1 MEKIVQ
7 LQAMLHVRHGV
18 MIIGDPMSGKTKTNN
33 ILAESLT
40 TLAER
45 KIPEQHEFKVQST
58 IINPKSITMAQLY
71 GCFDP
76 ETHEWSDGVL
86 ATTFRDMATSTAQER
101 KWIILDG
108 PADPAWIENLN
119 TVLDDSKKLCL
130 MSGEIVHLS
139 PWMRMLFELS
149 DLNFASPATVSRCG
163 MIYMESPKLGWRP
176 VMLSYLASL
185 PESFSEEQKSLLSD
199 MFEWLVPAC
208 LKLIKDCPLNIRY
221 SELHLFSS
229 LTRIFSA
236 VIDVPG
242 LKANKTKVETI
253 TLQTVFIFSIIWGLC
268 STIPE
273 GSKKKFDTFFRNLID
288 GMVKGRE

>member
-1 MEKIVQ
+1 MQ

-18 MIIGDPMSGKTKTNN
+18 MIIGDPMSGKTKTNK

-76 ETHEWSDGVL
+76 DTHEWSDGVL

-119 TVLDDSKKLCL
+119 TVLDDSKKLCM

-139 PWMRMLFELS
+139 SWMRIIFELS
-149 DLNFASPATVSRCG
+149 DLNFATPATVSR
-163 MIYMESPKLGWRP
+163 
-176 VMLSYLASL
+176 
-185 PESFSEEQKSLLSD
+185 
-199 MFEWLVPAC
+199 
-208 LKLIKDCPLNIRY
+208 
-221 SELHLFSS
+221 
-229 LTRIFSA
+229 
-236 VIDVPG
+236 
-242 LKANKTKVETI
+242 
-253 TLQTVFIFSIIWGLC
+253 
-268 STIPE
+268 
-273 GSKKKFDTFFRNLID
+273 
-288 GMVKGRE
+288 

>member
-1 MEKIVQ
+1 
-7 LQAMLHVRHGV
+7 MLHVRHGV

-101 KWIILDG
+101 KWIVLDG

-119 TVLDDSKKLCL
+119 TVLDDSKKL
-130 MSGEIVHLS
+130 
-139 PWMRMLFELS
+139 
-149 DLNFASPATVSRCG
+149 
-163 MIYMESPKLGWRP
+163 
-176 VMLSYLASL
+176 
-185 PESFSEEQKSLLSD
+185 
-199 MFEWLVPAC
+199 
-208 LKLIKDCPLNIRY
+208 
-221 SELHLFSS
+221 
-229 LTRIFSA
+229 
-236 VIDVPG
+236 
-242 LKANKTKVETI
+242 
-253 TLQTVFIFSIIWGLC
+253 
-268 STIPE
+268 
-273 GSKKKFDTFFRNLID
+273 
-288 GMVKGRE
+288 

>member
-1 MEKIVQ
+1 MSHVFCSKYLSPQELCEKHNLQATDWFVEKIVQ

-18 MIIGDPMSGKTKTNN
+18 MIIGDPMSGKTKTYN

-40 TLAER
+40 SLAEK

-149 DLNFASPATVSRCG
+149 DLNFASPATVSR
-163 MIYMESPKLGWRP
+163 
-176 VMLSYLASL
+176 
-185 PESFSEEQKSLLSD
+185 
-199 MFEWLVPAC
+199 
-208 LKLIKDCPLNIRY
+208 
-221 SELHLFSS
+221 
-229 LTRIFSA
+229 
-236 VIDVPG
+236 
-242 LKANKTKVETI
+242 
-253 TLQTVFIFSIIWGLC
+253 
-268 STIPE
+268 
-273 GSKKKFDTFFRNLID
+273 
-288 GMVKGRE
+288 

>member
-1 MEKIVQ
+1 MLKSEGFVFLFSIVKKVCPHSLTLSLSHSLTVCPQELCEKHNLQATDWFVEKIVQ

-139 PWMRMLFELS
+139 PWMRMLFEVRDTPLALYVTCFLTQ
-149 DLNFASPATVSRCG
+149 LN
-163 MIYMESPKLGWRP
+163 
-176 VMLSYLASL
+176 
-185 PESFSEEQKSLLSD
+185 
-199 MFEWLVPAC
+199 
-208 LKLIKDCPLNIRY
+208 N
-221 SELHLFSS
+221 
-229 LTRIFSA
+229 
-236 VIDVPG
+236 
-242 LKANKTKVETI
+242 
-253 TLQTVFIFSIIWGLC
+253 
-268 STIPE
+268 
-273 GSKKKFDTFFRNLID
+273 TF
-288 GMVKGRE
+288 

>member
-1 MEKIVQ
+1 MFSLLNIFPPQELCEKHNLQATDWFVEKIVQ

-18 MIIGDPMSGKTKTNN
+18 MIIGDPMSGKTKTYN

-40 TLAER
+40 SLAEK

-139 PWMRMLFELS
+139 PWMRMLFEVG
-149 DLNFASPATVSRCG
+149 DLNFASPATVSR
-163 MIYMESPKLGWRP
+163 
-176 VMLSYLASL
+176 
-185 PESFSEEQKSLLSD
+185 
-199 MFEWLVPAC
+199 
-208 LKLIKDCPLNIRY
+208 
-221 SELHLFSS
+221 
-229 LTRIFSA
+229 
-236 VIDVPG
+236 
-242 LKANKTKVETI
+242 
-253 TLQTVFIFSIIWGLC
+253 
-268 STIPE
+268 
-273 GSKKKFDTFFRNLID
+273 
-288 GMVKGRE
+288 

>member
-1 MEKIVQ
+1 M
-7 LQAMLHVRHGV
+7 
-18 MIIGDPMSGKTKTNN
+18 
-33 ILAESLT
+33 
-40 TLAER
+40 

-149 DLNFASPATVSRCG
+149 DLNFASPATVSR
-163 MIYMESPKLGWRP
+163 
-176 VMLSYLASL
+176 
-185 PESFSEEQKSLLSD
+185 
-199 MFEWLVPAC
+199 
-208 LKLIKDCPLNIRY
+208 
-221 SELHLFSS
+221 
-229 LTRIFSA
+229 
-236 VIDVPG
+236 
-242 LKANKTKVETI
+242 
-253 TLQTVFIFSIIWGLC
+253 
-268 STIPE
+268 
-273 GSKKKFDTFFRNLID
+273 
-288 GMVKGRE
+288 